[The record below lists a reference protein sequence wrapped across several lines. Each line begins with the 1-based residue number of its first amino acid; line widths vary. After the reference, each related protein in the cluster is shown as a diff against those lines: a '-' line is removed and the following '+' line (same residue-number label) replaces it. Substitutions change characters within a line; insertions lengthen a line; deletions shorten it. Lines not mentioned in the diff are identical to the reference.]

1 MKKVLKK
8 PATLIIA
15 TLALVISG
23 TISFTGCANGSSG
36 GGGTSPITGG
46 GSSESGETEEDQ
58 FLYDPSFGNLPY
70 DQPIFNTGV
79 IAHNFTGTR
88 DISEGID
95 PRDLNERNYYNQAAN
110 TYIQNLGAELEASMA
125 DRPAAKNYFN
135 RYIQDLRT
143 YQYPV
148 LTENNRN
155 NENLNYGGYANS
167 ITQSA
172 DRLLTDIIMHLPE
185 RNRYRFDTY
194 FNALDAE
201 VFKAGEGYTS
211 DTYINKKNS
220 AHESALADPNYSTI
234 TIQQDFANGYVITYR
249 EYLNTLNLAAQSIGN
264 GVTGT
269 DLKNLLNAVAF
280 TGTTLRGLS
289 VQQEGNR
296 TAYSC
301 NYENTILNALNA
313 AERQQNN
320 GRSY

>member
-1 MKKVLKK
+1 MRKKFRKSTGLFF
-8 PATLIIA
+8 AMLTML
-15 TLALVISG
+15 
-23 TISFTGCANGSSG
+23 TIWFAGCANGSSG
-36 GGGTSPITGG
+36 GGSDGVDTGQ
-46 GSSESGETEEDQ
+46 SGEQPAGQQTQQ
-58 FLYDPSFGNLPY
+58 FAYDPSFGNLPY

-88 DISEGID
+88 DISECID

-135 RYIQDLRT
+135 RYIHDLKT

-167 ITQSA
+167 ITLSA
-172 DRLLTDIIMHLPE
+172 DHLLTDIIMHLP
-185 RNRYRFDTY
+185 RTDAHQFRCY

-211 DTYINKKNS
+211 DTYINKRNF
-220 AHESALADPNYSTI
+220 AHGLVLSNPNYSTT
-234 TIQQDFANGYVITYR
+234 TIQQDLANGYVITYR

-280 TGTTLRGLS
+280 TGTTLHGLS
-289 VQQEGNR
+289 VDQDGNQ
-296 TAYSC
+296 TAYRC
-301 NYENTILNALNA
+301 DYNNTMLNALDA
-313 AERQQNN
+313 TRQQNN
-320 GRSY
+320 GRSL